1 MLGLPS
7 TSRALIFAS
16 PDTEPLLE
24 RPEGFPYWE
33 YVTQRRYEG
42 PSVIYLGAGFALT
55 ARHVG
60 MGEIFL
66 EETIH
71 APNLRSKHTLL
82 NENGTAADAMIFE
95 LEGDENPP
103 DWPLIPIAIHP
114 PQPGEDVLLIGYGK
128 VRDKVIEFEG
138 DQGSEFAF
146 LWSKKGEKRW
156 ATNRVSTGDITVTQE
171 NLMTKTF
178 VFEFDEPFSAG
189 ATRYEAQAAV
199 GDSGGGVFVK
209 RDGEWKLAGL
219 MVSVAGNLHSPKNAS
234 SYGDRTHAAD
244 LTHYREEILRWTR
257 AACANERDD
266 DGDDLIDYPQDPGCD
281 SAQDRNER
289 NKWPLHGNSL
299 RNAGIATLAMVLVLL
314 VAGIRLQRDRHRKP

>member
-1 MLGLPS
+1 VLGLPS

-33 YVTQRRYEG
+33 HVTQRRYEG

-71 APNLRSKHTLL
+71 APNPRSKHTLL

-103 DWPLIPIAIHP
+103 DWPLIQIATHP

-128 VRDKVIEFEG
+128 VRDKVVEFEG

-219 MVSVAGNLHSPKNAS
+219 MISVAGNFQTPKNAS

-266 DGDDLIDYPQDPGCD
+266 DGDDRIDYPQDPGCD
-281 SAQDRNER
+281 SAHDRNER
-289 NKWPLHGNSL
+289 DKWPLGGNSL
-299 RNAGIATLAMVLVLL
+299 RNAGIATLAMALILL
-314 VAGIRLQRDRHRKP
+314 VAGIRLQLERSRKP

>member
-1 MLGLPS
+1 
-7 TSRALIFAS
+7 
-16 PDTEPLLE
+16 
-24 RPEGFPYWE
+24 
-33 YVTQRRYEG
+33 
-42 PSVIYLGAGFALT
+42 
-55 ARHVG
+55 
-60 MGEIFL
+60 
-66 EETIH
+66 
-71 APNLRSKHTLL
+71 
-82 NENGTAADAMIFE
+82 
-95 LEGDENPP
+95 
-103 DWPLIPIAIHP
+103 
-114 PQPGEDVLLIGYGK
+114 LLIGYGK
-128 VRDKVIEFEG
+128 VRDKVVEFEG
-138 DQGSEFAF
+138 DQRSEFAF

-156 ATNRVSTGDITVTQE
+156 ATNRVSAGDITVTQE

-189 ATRYEAQAAV
+189 ATRHEAQAAV

-219 MVSVAGNLHSPKNAS
+219 MVSVAGTLHSPENAS

-289 NKWPLHGNSL
+289 DKWPLGGNSL
-299 RNAGIATLAMVLVLL
+299 RNAGIATLAIVLVLL
-314 VAGIRLQRDRHRKP
+314 VVGIRLQRDRQNKLQPTSDTEIPADD

>member
-1 MLGLPS
+1 MLFRS
-7 TSRALIFAS
+7 
-16 PDTEPLLE
+16 
-24 RPEGFPYWE
+24 
-33 YVTQRRYEG
+33 
-42 PSVIYLGAGFALT
+42 
-55 ARHVG
+55 

-71 APNLRSKHTLL
+71 APNPRSKHTLL

-114 PQPGEDVLLIGYGK
+114 PQRGEDVLLIGYGK
-128 VRDKVIEFEG
+128 VRDKVVEFEG

-189 ATRYEAQAAV
+189 ATRHEAQAAV

-219 MVSVAGNLHSPKNAS
+219 MVSVAGNFQTPENAS

-266 DGDDLIDYPQDPGCD
+266 DGDDRIDYPQDPGCD
-281 SAQDRNER
+281 SAHDRNER
-289 NKWPLHGNSL
+289 DKWPLGGNSL
-299 RNAGIATLAMVLVLL
+299 RNAGIATLAMALILL
-314 VAGIRLQRDRHRKP
+314 VAGIRLQLERSRKP